1 MKTWK
6 IRGSI
11 VLVLF
16 VAVSVYL
23 SVRKVDGA
31 GVAQTPELRNITL
44 IIWGIFGLIIFIGYL
59 IWLAVLKHR
68 ADRK

>member
-6 IRGSI
+6 ISGSI

-44 IIWGIFGLIIFIGYL
+44 IIRGVFGLIILIGYL
-59 IWLAVLKHR
+59 IWLAVLKYR
-68 ADRK
+68 ADK

>member
-44 IIWGIFGLIIFIGYL
+44 IIWRIFGLIIFIGYL

>member
-1 MKTWK
+1 MKKWK
-6 IRGSI
+6 ISGSI

-31 GVAQTPELRNITL
+31 GVAQTPKLRNITL